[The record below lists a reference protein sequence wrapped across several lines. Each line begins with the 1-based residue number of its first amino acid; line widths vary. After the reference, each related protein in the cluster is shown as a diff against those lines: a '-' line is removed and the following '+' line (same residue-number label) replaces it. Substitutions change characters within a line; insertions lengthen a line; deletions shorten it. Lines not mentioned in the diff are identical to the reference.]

1 MEEEIELYL
10 EEAKE
15 QMDKAVKFASGELN
29 KIRAGKASPEIF
41 DSLRIDYYG
50 ALTPLNQLSSV
61 TIPDPRSIIIKPF
74 EKSIISDIERVII
87 NSDLGLNPQNDGDII
102 RINIPPLS
110 EDRRKQLVK
119 QAKNEAENGKI
130 SIRNIRKDINDSLK
144 KLQKEGASED
154 AVKGAEEEVQKLT
167 DAHAKQIDDLLE
179 KKEQD
184 IMTV

>member
-167 DAHAKQIDDLLE
+167 DDHTKQIDDLLE

>member
-154 AVKGAEEEVQKLT
+154 AVKGAEEEVQRLT
-167 DAHAKQIDDLLE
+167 DAHTKQIDDLLE